1 MQYSGAV
8 FEAITWIAVVL

>member
-1 MQYSGAV
+1 MQYSGAD